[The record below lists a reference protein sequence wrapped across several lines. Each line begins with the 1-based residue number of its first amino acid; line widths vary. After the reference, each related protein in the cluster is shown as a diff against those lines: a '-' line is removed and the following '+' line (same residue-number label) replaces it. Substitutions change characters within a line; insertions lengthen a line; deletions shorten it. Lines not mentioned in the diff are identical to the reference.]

1 MICSFGLVLNDDNAP
16 NKASHPITGI
26 SMHWTAGTLRVF
38 ELVLNDGSFPFRELA
53 LPGTRQQPC
62 TGNEPV
68 QGLKKQHV
76 RRGALRSILQ
86 RVVPAELLS

>member
-1 MICSFGLVLNDDNAP
+1 
-16 NKASHPITGI
+16 
-26 SMHWTAGTLRVF
+26 
-38 ELVLNDGSFPFRELA
+38 LA